1 MNSKVMSEED
11 KKDSSKEIA
20 LNTIKLMRKNGAAD
34 VSIFNL
40 LKSAYG
46 KYFSD
51 TELEEFLK
59 IN

>member
-1 MNSKVMSEED
+1 MSEED

-20 LNTIKLMRKNGAAD
+20 LNTIKVMRKNGATD
-34 VSIFNL
+34 TSIFDL

-51 TELEEFLK
+51 AELEGFLK
-59 IN
+59 TN